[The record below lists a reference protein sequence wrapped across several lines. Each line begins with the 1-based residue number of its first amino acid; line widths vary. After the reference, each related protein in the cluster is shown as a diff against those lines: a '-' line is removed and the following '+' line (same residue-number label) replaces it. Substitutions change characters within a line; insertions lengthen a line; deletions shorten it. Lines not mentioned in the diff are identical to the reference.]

1 MGFQSGQRIGQYIIQ
16 DFLARGGMG
25 VVWRA
30 RDSKNGRQ
38 VAIKVVAD
46 ECINVSNF
54 EQRFADEASRQSR
67 LTHPNIVPVF
77 AAFRFRD
84 NYCMVME
91 LIEGTSL
98 DALLR
103 NSKDHRL
110 EMGLATRIMTEL
122 LSALNC
128 AHMQGIWHRDVK
140 PSNILLDREN
150 HVHLADFG
158 IALAV
163 GEQRLTRAGVAVGTP
178 LYMSPEQ
185 IREPLRIDHRTDVYS
200 AGCMFYE
207 MLTGQ
212 PPFVAAQ
219 DDKSDPDFAIKSAHL
234 NQQPVP
240 PIKRVPSIPPR
251 INALILAALQKDRD
265 RRIPGCGEFL
275 RLLNATEADVT
286 VGAFPHFEKR
296 ALLIATGIALVVAGV
311 LVLAAVFA

>member
-54 EQRFADEASRQSR
+54 QQRFADEASRQSR
-67 LTHPNIVPVF
+67 VTHPNIVPVF
-77 AAFRFRD
+77 AAFRFRE

-150 HVHLADFG
+150 HAHLADFG
-158 IALAV
+158 IASPWESNGSPAPAWRWNAFV
-163 GEQRLTRAGVAVGTP
+163 HEPRANP
-178 LYMSPEQ
+178 
-185 IREPLRIDHRTDVYS
+185 EPLRIDHRTI
-200 AGCMFYE
+200 C
-207 MLTGQ
+207 
-212 PPFVAAQ
+212 
-219 DDKSDPDFAIKSAHL
+219 
-234 NQQPVP
+234 
-240 PIKRVPSIPPR
+240 
-251 INALILAALQKDRD
+251 
-265 RRIPGCGEFL
+265 
-275 RLLNATEADVT
+275 
-286 VGAFPHFEKR
+286 
-296 ALLIATGIALVVAGV
+296 IAPMHV
-311 LVLAAVFA
+311 L